1 MQGSSTTSVSVKYR
15 PSANTRSRGGNS
27 VVFTFLISEFP
38 LVEGTEPTDSLARA
52 ALSSRGDCSESGIFS
67 LCLCSFS
74 FCLRILSSLWTLTG
88 SPSLR
93 SSVRMDG
100 GGCVCR
106 LVEVFRCASTAEG
119 ISISQSLVHLLTCA
133 GGGGTTTLKRL
144 FFFKKIEGY
153 I

>member
-15 PSANTRSRGGNS
+15 PSANTCSRGGNS
-27 VVFTFLISEFP
+27 VVFTFLISEFS
-38 LVEGTEPTDSLARA
+38 LVAAEGTESTDSLDRA
-52 ALSSRGDCSESGIFS
+52 ALSSRGDRSESGVFS
-67 LCLCSFS
+67 LRLCSFS

-100 GGCVCR
+100 GGCFCR
-106 LVEVFRCASTAEG
+106 LEGVFRCASTAEG

-133 GGGGTTTLKRL
+133 GGGGGIEKTCFFNWRL
-144 FFFKKIEGY
+144 H
-153 I
+153 